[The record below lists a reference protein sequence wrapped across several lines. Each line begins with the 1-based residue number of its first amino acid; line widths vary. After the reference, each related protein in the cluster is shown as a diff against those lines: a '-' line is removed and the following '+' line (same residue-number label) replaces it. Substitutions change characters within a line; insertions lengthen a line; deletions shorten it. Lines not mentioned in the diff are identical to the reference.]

1 MLETVRY
8 MVGEHDCGG
17 TNPHAK
23 YNIGRTDP
31 MWTHTWEKDE
41 VANIPVAAL
50 SIKKTTAG

>member
-31 MWTHTWEKDE
+31 M
-41 VANIPVAAL
+41 
-50 SIKKTTAG
+50 